1 MFRKP
6 LLAAL
11 MVSALAMP
19 AFAADGAL
27 KVVSIDVEGG
37 GGTLFVTPE
46 GTSLLIDT
54 GWSSGRGLLPSPDG
68 AKNSADRIVAAA
80 KKLGVKKI
88 DYLIITHYHLDHVG
102 GVADLAQR
110 MPIGTFID
118 HGANVEHV
126 APGEKVP
133 VDLQGGTPDEAYPK
147 YLQLTKGHPH
157 IVAKPGQVI
166 QMGSMTDT
174 IVASDG
180 VAMKAPLS
188 GASVK
193 NPACD
198 TAEALSTKDE
208 GGVENTHSVASLVS
222 YGKVKIAM
230 FGDLSWKVEHDLSC
244 PATRLGHVQV
254 LIATQH
260 GSKISS
266 NPASIADMK
275 PDIAVVGMGGKK
287 GGDEAPIK
295 AIQASPGLMGLW
307 QTHESFADPALGAHD
322 KNYVANLN
330 PPAAADVAKYKSA
343 MFTAPPDMGHAIH
356 LDVFKDGKVVVTN
369 DRNGFSKTYQTK

>member
-1 MFRKP
+1 MRKVLTAA
-6 LLAAL
+6 LLA
-11 MVSALAMP
+11 SALSVP
-19 AFAADGAL
+19 ALAADGAL

-46 GTSLLIDT
+46 GISLLIDT
-54 GWSSGRGLLPSPDG
+54 GWPAGAGLLPSPDG
-68 AKNSADRIVAAA
+68 AQNSADRIVAAA

-88 DYLIITHYHLDHVG
+88 DYLIITHYHMDHVG
-102 GVADLAQR
+102 GVADLAKR
-110 MPIGTFID
+110 IPIGTFID

-133 VDLQGGTPDEAYPK
+133 PDLKGGTPDDLYPK
-147 YLQLTKGHPH
+147 YLEVIKGHPH

-166 QMGSMTDT
+166 AMGSMTDT

-180 VAMKAPLS
+180 VAMKTVLA
-188 GASVK
+188 GAGAK
-193 NPACD
+193 NAACD

-208 GGVENTHSVASLVS
+208 GGAENTHSVASLVS

-244 PATRLGHVQV
+244 PVTRLGHVQV

-275 PDIAVVGMGGKK
+275 PDIAVVGMSGKK
-287 GGDEAPIK
+287 GGDEGPIK
-295 AIQASPGLMGLW
+295 TIQASPGLQGLW
-307 QTHESFADPALGAHD
+307 QTHESYAMPALGAAN
-322 KNYVANLN
+322 KNMVANLN
-330 PPAAADVAKYKSA
+330 PPAADVAKYSKA
-343 MFTAPPDMGHAIH
+343 MFTAPPDQGHAIH